1 MGMLLRR
8 RAELNTQAQGVTTL
22 NEVTPS
28 VSPETSKETETVEVD
43 TDLSKMNGTQ
53 LRKLAK
59 FKGIKNAEELTA
71 KELKSILSILSKQK

>member
-8 RAELNTQAQGVTTL
+8 RAELNTQAQGVTKL

-28 VSPETSKETETVEVD
+28 VSPETSKETETVETD

-59 FKGIKNAEELTA
+59 SKGIKNVEELTA
-71 KELKSILSILSKQK
+71 KELKSILSKQK